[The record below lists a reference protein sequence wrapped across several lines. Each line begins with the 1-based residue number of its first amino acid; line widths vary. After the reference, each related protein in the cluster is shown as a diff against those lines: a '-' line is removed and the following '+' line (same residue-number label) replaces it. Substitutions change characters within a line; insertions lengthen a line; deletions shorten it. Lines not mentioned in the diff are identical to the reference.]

1 MEKYELRINYYQLC
15 AAKFLSVLCLFCGLV
30 FSIQAQSTSQS
41 FPTPITA
48 SEINGKIAARD
59 LGDARL
65 TNYFYVFNGNQGDI
79 FINVK
84 TSNFDGD
91 IDIFIHEN
99 LRPLTKITVFSD
111 VSENETGRVIYL
123 RKPEKLILR
132 IQGRTP
138 NDNAAT
144 FSLKF
149 AGSFAPAQVVAE
161 NDAPELPKV
170 KTENQSDVQVNSV
183 GTIISVKPKPTPRSK
198 ETAAKNETK
207 NDETST
213 IEVETKENKPVENET
228 NTKITAGNTKTKT
241 PDVAEKPVVVVTRT
255 VAENNAAGRK
265 VAEKASPVKR
275 KVRPARIKTPVKSVV
290 RETKKPVEPNPLENI
305 QLIILFK
312 DGTRIERPMSEVL
325 RVGVDKG
332 VLTLITKDGAI
343 ARYRIL
349 DVAKMTIE

>member
-1 MEKYELRINYYQLC
+1 MRIKNYRLYPAKILC
-15 AAKFLSVLCLFCGLV
+15 VLCVLCGLV
-30 FSIQAQSTSQS
+30 FSVQAQSTSQS

-48 SEINGKIAARD
+48 NEISGKIAARD

-79 FINVK
+79 FINFK

-91 IDIFIHEN
+91 VDIFIAEN

-144 FSLKF
+144 FNLKF
-149 AGSFAPAQVVAE
+149 AGSFVPAQALAD
-161 NDAPELPKV
+161 NDVPELPEV
-170 KTENQSDVQVNSV
+170 KTENQSDVRVNSV

-198 ETAAKNETK
+198 ETVSRDETK
-207 NDETST
+207 KDNAPA
-213 IEVETKENKPVENET
+213 IEAENKEKKPSENET
-228 NTKITAGNTKTKT
+228 NTKIVAENTATKT
-241 PDVAEKPVVVVTRT
+241 PDVAEKPVVVITET
-255 VAENNAAGRK
+255 IGK
-265 VAEKASPVKR
+265 EKAAVKKVTEKNSPVKR
-275 KVRPARIKTPVKSVV
+275 KVRPARTKTPVKAAV
-290 RETKKPVEPNPLENI
+290 RETKKPAEPNPLENVH
-305 QLIILFK
+305 LVILFK
-312 DGTRIERPMSEVL
+312 DGTKIERQMSEVL

-343 ARYRIL
+343 ARYQIL
-349 DVAKMTIE
+349 DVAKMTIQ

>member
-1 MEKYELRINYYQLC
+1 MRIKNYRLYPAKILC
-15 AAKFLSVLCLFCGLV
+15 VLCVLCGLV
-30 FSIQAQSTSQS
+30 FSVQAQSTSQS

-48 SEINGKIAARD
+48 NEISGKIAARD

-91 IDIFIHEN
+91 VDIFIAEN

-138 NDNAAT
+138 NDNPAT
-144 FSLKF
+144 FNLKF
-149 AGSFAPAQVVAE
+149 AGSFAPAQAVAD
-161 NDAPELPKV
+161 NNAPVLPEV
-170 KTENQSDVQVNSV
+170 KTENQSDVRVNSV

-198 ETAAKNETK
+198 ETVSRDETK
-207 NDETST
+207 KDNAPAIETES
-213 IEVETKENKPVENET
+213 KEKKFSENET
-228 NTKITAGNTKTKT
+228 NTKIVAENTTTKT
-241 PDVAEKPVVVVTRT
+241 PDVAEKPVVVITET
-255 VAENNAAGRK
+255 NGKEKAAVKK
-265 VAEKASPVKR
+265 VAEKNSPVKR
-275 KVRPARIKTPVKSVV
+275 KVRSERTKTPVKAAV
-290 RETKKPVEPNPLENI
+290 RETKKLAEPNPLENVH
-305 QLIILFK
+305 LVILFK
-312 DGTRIERPMSEVL
+312 DGTKIERQMSEVL

-343 ARYRIL
+343 ARYQIL
-349 DVAKMTIE
+349 DVAKMTIQ